1 MAFLVCVK
9 CQPESLTTSHTA
21 RGFKVSQ
28 ADMVSKR
35 GTQALLFSI
44 TKALH
49 KAVGGNTAAVLR
61 SASSD
66 MLKEF
71 AALGIEDL
79 SSNDITVLQN
89 SLRKVFKELNF
100 CEDIKFESEG
110 RFWRMHVHG
119 CSLYELTLHLKEND
133 IPPFACPFASM
144 AVALAEQNM
153 GVKARVH
160 DITNDE
166 EIKGSTI
173 TISM

>member
-1 MAFLVCVK
+1 
-9 CQPESLTTSHTA
+9 
-21 RGFKVSQ
+21 VSQ

-35 GTQALLFSI
+35 GTQALLYSI

-79 SSNDITVLQN
+79 SSNDVSELQD
-89 SLRKVFKELNF
+89 SFRKIFKELNF

-110 RFWRMHVHG
+110 NLWKMHVHG
-119 CSLYELTLHLKEND
+119 CSLYELTLHLKESD
-133 IPPFACPFASM
+133 IPPFACPFASI
-144 AVALAEQNM
+144 AVAIAEKNM
-153 GVKARVH
+153 GVKARVKE
-160 DITNDE
+160 IKNDE
-166 EIKGSTI
+166 KIKGSTI